1 MTVAKIIIAIV
12 IEKSKKPNSE
22 AHDFS
27 VYPSIRRPKYKCVII
42 FSKNSTI
49 SSNRI
54 LPCECL
60 ENLKIRKTRKTRKVT
75 KAPET
80 SSFAGRNNPT

>member
-1 MTVAKIIIAIV
+1 MI
-12 IEKSKKPNSE
+12 
-22 AHDFS
+22 S
-27 VYPSIRRPKYKCVII
+27 VYIQVYGDLNICVII
-42 FSKNSTI
+42 FSKKTTI